1 MLGIMKA
8 DVTICT
14 ATIPTRTELLK
25 RAIASVENQT
35 LQPKKHFIKLDEKRE
50 GHAAMLDA
58 MIEEATTKY
67 VAILDDDDELLA
79 KHIESIYK
87 CIRETDADLVY
98 PWFKYSNLPDGGHLE
113 MFAYQ
118 PWSNGN
124 VHQIPITWIAK
135 REALLEVG
143 GFTKDFNPDSYEVDN
158 QGNRIGHD
166 FVMIQKLVAADKK
179 IVHHPE
185 LTWIYHV
192 GHPSTLGM
200 PIRW

>member
-1 MLGIMKA
+1 MKA

-14 ATIPTRTELLK
+14 ATIPVRSELLQ
-25 RAIASVENQT
+25 RCIRSVENQT
-35 LQPKKHFIKLDEKRE
+35 LQPKKHLIQVDEKRE

-58 MIEEATTKY
+58 MIAQAKTKY
-67 VAILDDDDELLA
+67 VAILDDDDELLP
-79 KHIESIYK
+79 KHIEAIYK
-87 CIRETDADLVY
+87 CIEETDADLVY

>member
-1 MLGIMKA
+1 MKA

-67 VAILDDDDELLA
+67 VAILDDDDELLP
-79 KHIESIYK
+79 KHIEAIYN
-87 CIRETDADLVY
+87 CIEETDADLVY

>member
-1 MLGIMKA
+1 
-8 DVTICT
+8 
-14 ATIPTRTELLK
+14 
-25 RAIASVENQT
+25 
-35 LQPKKHFIKLDEKRE
+35 
-50 GHAAMLDA
+50 
-58 MIEEATTKY
+58 
-67 VAILDDDDELLA
+67 
-79 KHIESIYK
+79 
-87 CIRETDADLVY
+87 
-98 PWFKYSNLPDGGHLE
+98 LPDGGHLE

-124 VHQIPITWIAK
+124 VHQVPITWIAK
-135 REALLEVG
+135 REAILEVG
-143 GFTKDFNPDSYEVDN
+143 GFSKDFDVDSYKTDN

-200 PIRW
+200 PVKW

>member
-25 RAIASVENQT
+25 RAISSVENQT
-35 LQPKKHFIKLDEKRE
+35 LQPQKHLIKLDDKRD
-50 GHAAMLDA
+50 GHTAMLDA
-58 MIEEATTKY
+58 MIAEASTKY
-67 VAILDDDDELLA
+67 IAILDDDDELLPR
-79 KHIESIYK
+79 HIEAIYGA
-87 CIRETDADLVY
+87 IEETGADLVY

-113 MFAYQ
+113 MFAYK
-118 PWSNGN
+118 PWSNSN

-143 GFTKDFNPDSYEVDN
+143 GFSKDFNPDSYEVDN

>member
-14 ATIPTRTELLK
+14 ATIPVRSELLQ
-25 RAIASVENQT
+25 RCIRSVENQT
-35 LQPKKHFIKLDEKRE
+35 LQPKKHLIQVDEKRE

-58 MIEEATTKY
+58 MIAQAKTKY
-67 VAILDDDDELLA
+67 VAILDDDDELLP
-79 KHIESIYK
+79 KHIEAIYK
-87 CIRETDADLVY
+87 CIEETDADLVY

>member
-1 MLGIMKA
+1 MKA

-14 ATIPTRTELLK
+14 ATISTRTELLK

-35 LQPKKHFIKLDEKRE
+35 LQPKKHLIKLDEKRE
-50 GHAAMLDA
+50 GHPAILDA
-58 MIEEATTKY
+58 MIGQARTKY
-67 VAILDDDDELLA
+67 VAILDDDDELLP
-79 KHIESIYK
+79 KHIEVIYN
-87 CIRETDADLVY
+87 CIEETDADLVY

-124 VHQIPITWIAK
+124 VHQVPITWIAK
-135 REALLEVG
+135 REAILEVG
-143 GFTKDFNPDSYEVDN
+143 GFSKDFDVDSYKTDN

-200 PIRW
+200 PVKW